1 MKNHCRLG
9 LVLLSLMFI
18 AGCSTP
24 EQRHFRQVQ
33 EQKKLRIEEQK
44 RIEAANTQQ
53 RIEQIRAQ
61 HRVEL
66 IERRCKSYGFE
77 PKTPAY
83 ANCLMQL
90 DQADREIER
99 QKSAIDGQNA
109 AAAEARKALESR
121 CRLEQAQIYIDPRNN
136 GGFADTQMRASAAWE
151 RCLSGSPP
159 LPSLDLD
166 CERRTGNQLACR
178 TR

>member
-9 LVLLSLMFI
+9 HLLLISMI
-18 AGCSTP
+18 IVGCSTP
-24 EQRHFRQVQ
+24 EQGHFRQLQ
-33 EQKKLRIEEQK
+33 EQKRLRVEEQK
-44 RIEAANTQQ
+44 KIEAANTQQ

-61 HRVEL
+61 HRMEL
-66 IERRCKSYGFE
+66 MERRCKSYGFE
-77 PKTPAY
+77 PKTSAY
-83 ANCLMQL
+83 ANCFMQL
-90 DQADREIER
+90 DQADRALER
-99 QKSAIDGQNA
+99 QNA

-121 CRLEQAQIYIDPRNN
+121 CGLEQAQIYLDSRNN

-159 LPSLDLD
+159 PPSLDLD
-166 CERRTGNQLACR
+166 CERRSGNQLACK